1 MQTLRIQRVVLP
13 DYDSN
18 PDLYFRS
25 QTGGRHMR
33 GVRVRTRRS
42 ALLAATSI
50 FSTDTYFNALFPAH
64 WCSLADVRAF
74 VLKVHISGS
83 GVLRVVRAALGKAEY
98 VVSELAFE
106 GLDIELTSA
115 VDVVNNGCDLP
126 CLLYFEIRVDDE
138 DVLLHRAEWFADCPA
153 VNDVRLIGGYCTFK
167 REDYLLTNI
176 CRIVRDQEAYEAVSR
191 YIVVDN
197 GRSARLAEHFLQAPD
212 KFSYVPQDN
221 VGGAGGFTRV
231 ILEAVADPA
240 ITHVLLMDDDAFVEP
255 ESVLRLIAAF
265 RICSQPIAVGGHMLD
280 ALCCTVLS
288 EAGASY
294 TPEKLKI
301 VPLWKGLNVL
311 DRGSLLLLSKPY
323 PVDYNA
329 WWFFGFPATAAV
341 AEGLPLPFF
350 VRTDDVEFGYRLQ
363 KKGIATH
370 TLPGIA
376 VWHEP
381 FYAKIGGC
389 QSYFATRNLFVSA
402 AIHQGRWAKRAA
414 RTNLRRIV
422 TCLLSLDYYE
432 AWLHI
437 RAAEDFLAGPAIL
450 EQVPELKLKE
460 LTEAA
465 PNLSAMEVEKTRILR
480 ALPLRRRFLFAPR
493 LRKLER
499 RLQILRHWL
508 LPASRL
514 GDPEDI
520 EGVIDAAE
528 LAWWNLAS
536 RDYFAINYAHSF
548 TYVVRQRDRT
558 TFRRL
563 YRKARKLT
571 AAIVRDEVRLTE
583 AWRDAFPRLTSL
595 NWWTSYLGVSTERPS
610 AEHALA
616 QGGIVTAQKAA
627 GN

>member
-25 QTGGRHMR
+25 GAGAQHAP

-42 ALLAATSI
+42 ALLAAASI

-83 GVLRVVRAALGKAEY
+83 GILRVVRAALGKAEY
-98 VVSELAFE
+98 VVAELAFK
-106 GLDIELTSA
+106 GLDIELTSE
-115 VDVVNNGCDLP
+115 VDVDNNDCDRP

-138 DVLLHRAEWFADCPA
+138 DVLLHRAEWLAVCPA
-153 VNDVRLIGGYCTFK
+153 VNDVSLIGGYCTFK
-167 REDYLLTNI
+167 REDYLLRNVD
-176 CRIVRDQEAYEAVSR
+176 RIVRDQEAYEAVSR

-197 GRSARLAEHFLQAPD
+197 GRSVRLAEHFLQTPD
-212 KFSYVPQDN
+212 KFSYLPQDN
-221 VGGAGGFTRV
+221 VGGAGGFARV
-231 ILEAVADPA
+231 ILEALADPA
-240 ITHVLLMDDDAFVEP
+240 ITHILLLDDDALIEP

-265 RICSQPIAVGGHMLD
+265 AICSQPVAVGGHMLD
-280 ALCCTVLS
+280 ARRRTVLS
-288 EAGASY
+288 EAGATY

-301 VPLWKGLNVL
+301 VPLWKGLDL
-311 DRGSLLLLSKPY
+311 IDRDSLLLLSKPY
-323 PVDYNA
+323 HVDYNA
-329 WWFFGFPATAAV
+329 WWFFGFPVTAAV

-350 VRTDDVEFGYRLQ
+350 VRTDDIEFGYRLQ
-363 KKGIATH
+363 KMGLATR

-381 FYAKIGGC
+381 FYAKVGGC

-402 AIHQGRWAKRAA
+402 AIHQERWAKRAA

-450 EQVPELKLKE
+450 EQEPALKLKE
-460 LTEAA
+460 LSEAA
-465 PNLSAMEVEKTRILR
+465 CRWPVMEVEKARLLR

-499 RLQILRHWL
+499 RLQIWRHWL
-508 LPASRL
+508 LQASRL
-514 GDPEDI
+514 ADPEDI

-536 RDYFAINYAHSF
+536 RDYFAINYAYSF

-563 YRKARKLT
+563 YKEARELT
-571 AAIVRDEVRLTE
+571 IAIVHEEERLNQ
-583 AWRDAFPRLTSL
+583 AWHDAFPRLTSL
-595 NWWTSYLGVSTERPS
+595 NWWTSYLKVDTERPS
-610 AEHALA
+610 EHALA
-616 QGGIVTAQKAA
+616 QGGHSDSTLQKT
-627 GN
+627 N